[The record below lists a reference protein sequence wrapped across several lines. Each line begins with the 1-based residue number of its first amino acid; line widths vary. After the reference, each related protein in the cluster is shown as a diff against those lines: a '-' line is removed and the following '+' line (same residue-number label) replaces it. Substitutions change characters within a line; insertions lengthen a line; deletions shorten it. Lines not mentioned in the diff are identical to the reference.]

1 MAGTRASGVLLEI
14 GKEMKV
20 VILIARLLLGL
31 IFFVLGLNGFL
42 NFLSMGP
49 MPTGLA
55 GQFIGALFQ
64 SHYLWVVAGLQVVG
78 GLLLLVNRFVPLAL
92 VLLGPVIVNILLY
105 HLLMS
110 PAGIAMAIL
119 VTILWFIVFFGH
131 RQYFSG
137 IFVQRA

>member
-1 MAGTRASGVLLEI
+1 
-14 GKEMKV
+14 MKI

-64 SHYLWVVAGLQVVG
+64 SHYLWAVAGLQVAG

-105 HLLMS
+105 HLLLNLT
-110 PAGIAMAIL
+110 GIGMATL
-119 VTILWFIVFFGH
+119 VTILWFIVFYGH